1 MTIVPPPAAASSGMP
16 NLASRKAPV
25 RLTASTRSHSSSV
38 ISGTVLATPMPA
50 LAQSRSSRP
59 NVATARRT
67 APDTSSALAAS
78 PATNSARPPRA
89 LIAAATPFPW
99 AASTSTRIRAAPW
112 AAKSSAP
119 AAPMPLAAPVI
130 SPTRRMNLYYF
141 YMNYKN
147 LNGNSDVVWTIGAK
161 FALLK
166 TNSPDALR
174 YGVRNQAIAARIFES
189 GGWHFSYLMD
199 EATIIAKI
207 KSFSHQEYNRGR
219 FLRKINIEQLVSA
232 SDDLF
237 GRSGFR
243 WSIVEEADLPR
254 YVIEHK
260 TDFQRFFVTA
270 QPKRSKALRTSPAQR
285 LLPRQLGQSLRTYMA
300 AVVKGFRA

>member
-1 MTIVPPPAAASSGMP
+1 M
-16 NLASRKAPV
+16 ASRV
-25 RLTASTRSHSSSV
+25 YDC
-38 ISGTVLATPMPA
+38 VLFNGEFDA
-50 LAQSRSSRP
+50 LAIRIRELDDLVHRFVVVESDTTFSGLKKTVRFTKEHPAVRTF
-59 NVATARRT
+59 AARLDFVLVDDMPTTDNAWDREVWQRN
-67 APDTSSALAAS
+67 AVMRGLTSASDNDLILMSDVDEIPRAECVREALADE
-78 PATNSARPPRA
+78 
-89 LIAAATPFPW
+89 
-99 AASTSTRIRAAPW
+99 
-112 AAKSSAP
+112 KSSAFGF
-119 AAPMPLAAPVI
+119 
-130 SPTRRMNLYYF
+130 RMNLYYF